1 MIPRQLFLTK
11 GTGVHKEKL
20 ISLELALRDAGIAQF
35 NLVKVTSIFPP
46 GCTITTKEKGLEHL
60 SPGEIVFCVLSEN
73 STNEPKRLI
82 AASIG
87 LAMPEDKSKYGYLL
101 EHQSFDEKT
110 EGAGD
115 YAELLATEMMATTFA
130 EESGGNADWDEHKDR
145 RDGIAETMNVTQI
158 ATSAGNGLW
167 TTVVAVAV
175 FIPEGD

>member
-20 ISLELALRDAGIAQF
+20 ASLELALRDAGIAQF

-73 STNEPKRLI
+73 SINEPKRLI

-87 LAMPEDKSKYGYLL
+87 LAVPEDKDKYGYLL

-110 EGAGD
+110 EDGGD
-115 YAELLATEMMATTFA
+115 YAELLATEMMATTF
-130 EESGGNADWDEHKDR
+130 SKADWDEHKDR
-145 RDGIAETMNVTQI
+145 RVGIADTMNVTQI
-158 ATSAGNGLW
+158 ATSAENGLW

-175 FIPEGD
+175 FIPDGN

>member
-1 MIPRQLFLTK
+1 VIPKQLFLTK

-20 ISLELALRDAGIAQF
+20 ISLELSLRDAGIAQF

-46 GCTITTKEKGLEHL
+46 GCAITTKEKGLENL

-73 STNEPKRLI
+73 STNEPDRLI

-87 LAMPEDKSKYGYLL
+87 LAAPEDEGKYGYLL

-115 YAELLATEMMATTFA
+115 YAELLATEMVATTFS
-130 EESGGNADWDEHKDR
+130 EADWDENKDR
-145 RDGIAETMNVTQI
+145 REGIADTMNVTQI

-175 FIPEGD
+175 FIPDGN

>member
-1 MIPRQLFLTK
+1 VIPRQLFLTK
-11 GTGVHKEKL
+11 GTGIHKDKL

-46 GCTITTKEKGLEHL
+46 GCTITTKEKGLGHL

-82 AASIG
+82 AASMG
-87 LAMPEDKSKYGYLL
+87 LAVPEDKDKYGYLL

-110 EGAGD
+110 ESAGD
-115 YAELLATEMMATTFA
+115 YAELLATEMMATTFT
-130 EESGGNADWDEHKDR
+130 EERGGNAGWDEHKDR
-145 RDGIAETMNVTQI
+145 REGIADTMNVTQI
-158 ATSAGNGLW
+158 ATSAENGLW